1 MKTVYM
7 TLSSIF
13 IVLMGVY
20 CIYLKQNKS
29 PLSKSLF
36 NLHLGAIV
44 STALYNISLITTKLL
59 FAYFITSLYYISIH
73 FLVILLTD
81 FIFIFTEMSSS
92 PKYKKFIKFFNK
104 IWLYVFFVDS
114 FILILNPFFHHEFEL
129 SRLYINH
136 NIFLCWNAKYFWMFN
151 IHLCLCFALS
161 AVIFGILLVK
171 IIKANRFYK
180 SKYISVFAVFLITLV
195 VNVVFLKSKTYFDFS
210 VLFYSVFSII
220 CSCFTLFSI
229 PRSIQ
234 NEMLKHLSD
243 NINIG
248 IFCFNL
254 ERKCIYSNNTAKKFF
269 LAKDEI
275 LNELKSLLA
284 LRKDFVKRNI
294 EIKQDDKTLTLAEEF
309 SYLLDSQKKA
319 YGYILKLN
327 DITEELDKASEE
339 LFDSTHDALTGLL
352 TRDAFYSETE
362 KILKSDPNSQYYMI
376 CTNIKNFK
384 LVNDLFGSEKGDEFL
399 KEFATKLKNTQ
410 YKTILTGR
418 ITGDRFAILIN
429 KTEVDEVDALQKIK
443 ELEKFTVSLNYKLH
457 IFVGIYK
464 ITDINEN
471 VSSMFDKAALAI
483 KNISE
488 NYSVNVAYYDN
499 DMLSILKKNRE
510 VINAFNDALNNNH
523 FKMYLQPQ
531 VRCSDEK
538 VVGAEALVRWE
549 TEKGVIHSPASFIK
563 ILEDNGLIHELD
575 KFIWEKAVQLLQK
588 WQLLGIDHHISVN
601 VSTRDFYLI
610 PLYETFTS
618 LVTKYGIP
626 PQKLKL
632 EITETALVHDL
643 KRHKQIITDLQ
654 KFGFT
659 IEMDDFGSGY
669 SSLTILKNIS
679 INILKIDMMFL
690 SKTKHKERSKKIL
703 ESVIKMAQ
711 KLGIKI
717 IVEGVEDKEQA
728 EFLRNLN
735 CDFFQGYLYSKPI
748 TVANFESNYISK
760 TNISGGTR

>member
-1 MKTVYM
+1 M

-29 PLSKSLF
+29 PLSKNLF
-36 NLHLGAIV
+36 KLHLGAIV
-44 STALYNISLITTKLL
+44 STVLYNISLINTTLL

-73 FLVILLTD
+73 FLVILLID
-81 FIFIFTEMSSS
+81 FTFIFTEMSSS

-104 IWLYVFFVDS
+104 IWLYVFLVDS

-129 SRLYINH
+129 SRLFINH
-136 NIFLCWNAKYFWMFN
+136 TTFLCWNAKYFWMFN

-161 AVIFGILLVK
+161 TVIFGILLVK

-180 SKYISVFAVFLITLV
+180 SKYISVFAVFLITLA
-195 VNVVFLKSKTYFDFS
+195 VNIIFLKSKTYLDFS

-220 CSCFTLFSI
+220 CSYFTLFSI

-234 NEMLKHLSD
+234 NEMLKQLSD

-275 LNELKSLLA
+275 LNKLKSLLA

-294 EIKQDDKTLTLAEEF
+294 EIKQDTKTLILAEEF
-309 SYLLDSQKKA
+309 SYFLDSQKKA
-319 YGYILKLN
+319 YGYILKLS
-327 DITEELDKASEE
+327 DITEELNKASEE

-399 KEFATKLKNTQ
+399 KEFAKKLKNTQ

-429 KTEVDEVDALQKIK
+429 KTEVDEIDVLQKIK

-588 WQLLGIDHHISVN
+588 WQLLGIDYHISVN

-690 SKTKHKERSKKIL
+690 AKTKHKERSKKIL

-728 EFLRNLN
+728 EFLKNLN

-748 TVANFESNYISK
+748 PVANFESNYISK

>member
-1 MKTVYM
+1 M

-13 IVLMGVY
+13 IVLIGVY

-44 STALYNISLITTKLL
+44 STVLYNISLITTKLL
-59 FAYFITSLYYISIH
+59 SAYFITSLYYISIH

-81 FIFIFTEMSSS
+81 FIFIFTETSSS
-92 PKYKKFIKFFNK
+92 PKYKKFIKIFNK
-104 IWLYVFFVDS
+104 IWLCVFLVDS

-129 SRLYINH
+129 SRLFINH
-136 NIFLCWNAKYFWMFN
+136 NVFLCWNAKYFWMFN

-180 SKYISVFAVFLITLV
+180 SKYISVFAAFLITLF
-195 VNVVFLKSKTYFDFS
+195 VNVVFLKSKTNLDFS

-220 CSCFTLFSI
+220 CSCFTLVTI
-229 PRSIQ
+229 PRNIQ
-234 NEMLKHLSD
+234 NEMLKQLSD

-327 DITEELDKASEE
+327 DITEELNKASEE

-399 KEFATKLKNTQ
+399 KEFAKKLKNTQ

-471 VSSMFDKAALAI
+471 VSSMFDKAVLAI

-575 KFIWEKAVQLLQK
+575 KFIWEQAVQLLQK

-728 EFLRNLN
+728 EFLKNLN

>member
-1 MKTVYM
+1 M

-36 NLHLGAIV
+36 KLHLGAIV
-44 STALYNISLITTKLL
+44 STVLYNISLITTNLL
-59 FAYFITSLYYISIH
+59 SAYFITSLYYISIH

-92 PKYKKFIKFFNK
+92 PKYKKFIKVFNK
-104 IWLYVFFVDS
+104 IWLYVFLIDS

-136 NIFLCWNAKYFWMFN
+136 NVFLCWNAKYFWMFN

-234 NEMLKHLSD
+234 NEMLKQLSD

-327 DITEELDKASEE
+327 DITEELDKASVE

>member
-44 STALYNISLITTKLL
+44 STVLYNISLLTTKLL
-59 FAYFITSLYYISIH
+59 SAYFITSLYYISIH

-92 PKYKKFIKFFNK
+92 PKYKKFIAVFKK
-104 IWLYVFFVDS
+104 IWLCVFLVDS

-136 NIFLCWNAKYFWMFN
+136 NVFLCWNAKYFWMFN

-234 NEMLKHLSD
+234 NEMLKQLSD

-254 ERKCIYSNNTAKKFF
+254 ERKCIYSNSTAKKFF

-327 DITEELDKASEE
+327 DITEELNKASEE

-399 KEFATKLKNTQ
+399 KEFAKKLKNAQ

-471 VSSMFDKAALAI
+471 VSSMFDKAVLAI

-510 VINAFNDALNNNH
+510 VINAFYDALNNNH

-575 KFIWEKAVQLLQK
+575 KFIWDQAVQLLQK
-588 WQLLGIDHHISVN
+588 WQLLGIDYHISVN

-748 TVANFESNYISK
+748 TVSNFESNYISK

>member
-44 STALYNISLITTKLL
+44 STVLYNISLLTTKLL
-59 FAYFITSLYYISIH
+59 SAYFITSLYYISIH

-92 PKYKKFIKFFNK
+92 PKYKKFIKIFNK
-104 IWLYVFFVDS
+104 IWLCVFLVDS

-136 NIFLCWNAKYFWMFN
+136 NVFLCWNAKYFWMFN

-234 NEMLKHLSD
+234 NEMLKQLSD

-254 ERKCIYSNNTAKKFF
+254 ERKCIYSNSTAKKFF

-327 DITEELDKASEE
+327 DITEELNKASEE

-362 KILKSDPNSQYYMI
+362 KILKSDPISQYYMI

-399 KEFATKLKNTQ
+399 KEFAKKLKNSQ

-429 KTEVDEVDALQKIK
+429 KTEVDEIEALQKIK

-471 VSSMFDKAALAI
+471 VSSMFDKAVLAI

-510 VINAFNDALNNNH
+510 VINAFYDALNNNH

-575 KFIWEKAVQLLQK
+575 KFIWEQAVQLLQK

-748 TVANFESNYISK
+748 TVENFESNYISK

>member
-1 MKTVYM
+1 M

>member
-1 MKTVYM
+1 M

-13 IVLMGVY
+13 IVLIGVY

-44 STALYNISLITTKLL
+44 STVLYNISLITTNLL
-59 FAYFITSLYYISIH
+59 SAYFITSLYYISIH

-92 PKYKKFIKFFNK
+92 PKYKKFIAVFKE

-129 SRLYINH
+129 SRLFINH
-136 NIFLCWNAKYFWMFN
+136 NVFLCWNAKYFWMFN

-180 SKYISVFAVFLITLV
+180 SKYISFFAVFLITLV
-195 VNVVFLKSKTYFDFS
+195 VNVVFLKSKTYLDFS

-234 NEMLKHLSD
+234 NEMLKQLSD

-327 DITEELDKASEE
+327 DITEELNKASEE

-399 KEFATKLKNTQ
+399 KEFAKKLKNTQ

-418 ITGDRFAILIN
+418 ITGDRFAILLN

-443 ELEKFTVSLNYKLH
+443 ELENFTVSLNYKLH

-471 VSSMFDKAALAI
+471 VSSMFDKAVLAI

-510 VINAFNDALNNNH
+510 VINAFYDALNNNH

-575 KFIWEKAVQLLQK
+575 KFIWEQAVQLLQK

>member
-1 MKTVYM
+1 M

-44 STALYNISLITTKLL
+44 STVLYNISLITTNLL
-59 FAYFITSLYYISIH
+59 SAYFITSLYYISIH

-92 PKYKKFIKFFNK
+92 PKYKKFIKVFNK
-104 IWLYVFFVDS
+104 IWLCVFFVDS

-136 NIFLCWNAKYFWMFN
+136 NVFLCWNAKYFWMFN

-234 NEMLKHLSD
+234 NEMLKQLSD

-269 LAKDEI
+269 LAKDEL

-327 DITEELDKASEE
+327 DITEELNKASEE

-399 KEFATKLKNTQ
+399 KEFAKKLKNTQ

-429 KTEVDEVDALQKIK
+429 KTEVDEIDALQKIK
-443 ELEKFTVSLNYKLH
+443 ELEKVTVSLNYKLH

-575 KFIWEKAVQLLQK
+575 QFIWEKAVQLLQK

-643 KRHKQIITDLQ
+643 KRHKKIITDLQ

-728 EFLRNLN
+728 EFLKNLN

>member
-44 STALYNISLITTKLL
+44 STVLYNISLITTKLL

-81 FIFIFTEMSSS
+81 FIFIFTETSSS
-92 PKYKKFIKFFNK
+92 PKYKNFIAVFKE
-104 IWLYVFFVDS
+104 IWLCVFLVDS

-129 SRLYINH
+129 SRLFINH
-136 NIFLCWNAKYFWMFN
+136 NVFLCWNAKYFWMFN

-210 VLFYSVFSII
+210 VLFYSVFSIT
-220 CSCFTLFSI
+220 CSYFTLFSI

-234 NEMLKHLSD
+234 NEMLKQLSD

-327 DITEELDKASEE
+327 DITEELNKASEE

-399 KEFATKLKNTQ
+399 KEFAKKLKNTQ

-418 ITGDRFAILIN
+418 ITGDRFAILLN

-443 ELEKFTVSLNYKLH
+443 ELEKFTFSLNYKLH

-471 VSSMFDKAALAI
+471 VSSMFDKAVLAI

-510 VINAFNDALNNNH
+510 VINAFYDALNNNH

-575 KFIWEKAVQLLQK
+575 KFIWEQAVQLLQK

>member
-1 MKTVYM
+1 M

-13 IVLMGVY
+13 IVLIGVY

-44 STALYNISLITTKLL
+44 STVLYNISLITTNLL
-59 FAYFITSLYYISIH
+59 SAYFITSLYYISIH

-81 FIFIFTEMSSS
+81 FIFIFTETSSS
-92 PKYKKFIKFFNK
+92 PKYKKFIEIFKK
-104 IWLYVFFVDS
+104 IWLCVFLVDS

-129 SRLYINH
+129 SRLFINH
-136 NIFLCWNAKYFWMFN
+136 NVFLCWNAKYFWMFN
-151 IHLCLCFALS
+151 IHLYLCFALS

-195 VNVVFLKSKTYFDFS
+195 VNIVFLKSKTYLDFS

-234 NEMLKHLSD
+234 NEMLKQLSD

-327 DITEELDKASEE
+327 DITEELNKASEE

-399 KEFATKLKNTQ
+399 KEFAKKLKNTQ

-429 KTEVDEVDALQKIK
+429 KTEADEVDALQKIK

-471 VSSMFDKAALAI
+471 VSSMFDKAVLAI

-510 VINAFNDALNNNH
+510 VINAFYDALNNNH

-575 KFIWEKAVQLLQK
+575 KFIWEQAVQLLQK

>member
-13 IVLMGVY
+13 IVLIGVY
-20 CIYLKQNKS
+20 CVYLKQNKS

-36 NLHLGAIV
+36 NLHCGVIA
-44 STALYNISLITTKLL
+44 STVFYNISLLTTTLW
-59 FAYFITSLYYISIH
+59 FAYFIISLYHISIH
-73 FLVILLTD
+73 FLIVLLAD
-81 FIFIFTEMSSS
+81 FIFIFTEMPSSQ
-92 PKYKKFIKFFNK
+92 KHKKFITVFKK
-104 IWLYVFFVDS
+104 IWLYVFLVDA
-114 FILILNPFFHHEFEL
+114 FILIINPFFHHEFEL
-129 SRLYINH
+129 SDLYINH
-136 NIFLCWNAKYFWMFN
+136 NIFLCWTAKYFFVFY
-151 IHLCLCFALS
+151 IHLCLCILLS
-161 AVIFGILLVK
+161 AVIFAILLKK
-171 IIKANRFYK
+171 IIQTNRFYK
-180 SKYISVFAVFLITLV
+180 SKYILVFAVFLITFV
-195 VNVVFLKSKTYFDFS
+195 VNIIFLKSKSYLDFS
-210 VLFYSVFSII
+210 VLFYSIFSII
-220 CSCFTLFSI
+220 CSYFTLFSI
-229 PRSIQ
+229 PRNIQ
-234 NEMLKHLSD
+234 NEMLKQLSD

-269 LAKDEI
+269 LAKNEI

-294 EIKQDDKTLTLAEEF
+294 EIKQNNKTLTLSEEF

-319 YGYILKLN
+319 YGYILKLS
-327 DITEELDKASEE
+327 DITEELNKAAKE

-352 TRDAFYSETE
+352 TREAFYAETE
-362 KILKSDPNSQYYMI
+362 KILKSNPDSPYYMI

-399 KEFATKLKNTQ
+399 RKFAQALQKSQ
-410 YKTILTGR
+410 YKAVLTGR
-418 ITGDRFAILIN
+418 ITGDRFAILMN
-429 KTEVDEVDALQKIK
+429 KTEVDELNALQKIK
-443 ELEKFTVSLNYKLH
+443 ELEKLTDSLNYKLH

-464 ITDINEN
+464 ITDNNEK
-471 VSSMFDKAALAI
+471 VSSMFDKAVLAI

-488 NYSVNVAYYDN
+488 NYSANVAYYDN
-499 DMLSILKKNRE
+499 DLLSNLKKNRD
-510 VINAFNDALNNNH
+510 VINAFNNALANKH
-523 FKMYLQPQ
+523 LKMYLQPQ

-549 TEKGVIHSPASFIK
+549 TENGAIHSPNSFIK
-563 ILEDNGLIHELD
+563 ILEDNGLIHNLD
-575 KFIWEKAVQLLQK
+575 KFIWEQAVQLLQK
-588 WQLLGIDHHISVN
+588 WQFLGIDYHISVN
-601 VSTRDFYLI
+601 VSAKDFYLI
-610 PLYETFTS
+610 DLYKTFTS
-618 LVTKYGIP
+618 LVIKYGIP

-643 KRHKQIITDLQ
+643 KLHKQIITELQ
-654 KFGFT
+654 KFGFI
-659 IEMDDFGSGY
+659 IEMDDFGTGY

-690 SKTKHKERSKKIL
+690 SKTKHEERSKKIL
-703 ESVIKMAQ
+703 EAVIKMAQ

-728 EFLRNLN
+728 EFLKNLN

-748 TVANFESNYISK
+748 SVADFESNYISK
-760 TNISGGTR
+760 TNTLGGTK

>member
-1 MKTVYM
+1 M

-29 PLSKSLF
+29 PLSKNLF

-44 STALYNISLITTKLL
+44 STVLYNISLITTKLL
-59 FAYFITSLYYISIH
+59 SAYFITSLYYISIH

-92 PKYKKFIKFFNK
+92 PKYKKFIKVFNK
-104 IWLYVFFVDS
+104 IWLYVFLIDS

-136 NIFLCWNAKYFWMFN
+136 NVFLCWNAKYFWMFN

-234 NEMLKHLSD
+234 NEMLKQLSD

-327 DITEELDKASEE
+327 DITEELDKASVE

-499 DMLSILKKNRE
+499 DMLSILKINRE

>member
-7 TLSSIF
+7 TLSGIF

-44 STALYNISLITTKLL
+44 STVLYNISLITTNLL
-59 FAYFITSLYYISIH
+59 SAYFITSLYYISIH

-92 PKYKKFIKFFNK
+92 PKYKKFIKVFNK

-136 NIFLCWNAKYFWMFN
+136 NVFLCWNAKYFWMFN
-151 IHLCLCFALS
+151 IHLYLCFALS

-180 SKYISVFAVFLITLV
+180 SKYVSVFAVFLITLA
-195 VNVVFLKSKTYFDFS
+195 VNIIFLKSKTNLDFS

-220 CSCFTLFSI
+220 CSCFTLVTI
-229 PRSIQ
+229 PRNIQ
-234 NEMLKHLSD
+234 NEMLKQLSD

-254 ERKCIYSNNTAKKFF
+254 ERKCIYSNTTAKKFF

-327 DITEELDKASEE
+327 DITEELYKASEE

-399 KEFATKLKNTQ
+399 KEFAKKLKNTQ

-429 KTEVDEVDALQKIK
+429 KTEVDEIDALQKIK

-588 WQLLGIDHHISVN
+588 WQLLGIDYHISVN

-643 KRHKQIITDLQ
+643 KRHKKIITDLQ

-711 KLGIKI
+711 RLGIKI

-760 TNISGGTR
+760 TNTPGGTR

>member
-1 MKTVYM
+1 M

-13 IVLMGVY
+13 IVLIGAY

-44 STALYNISLITTKLL
+44 STVLYNISLITTKLL

-81 FIFIFTEMSSS
+81 FIFIFTETSSS
-92 PKYKKFIKFFNK
+92 PKYKKFIAVFKEN
-104 IWLYVFFVDS
+104 WLYVFFVDS

-129 SRLYINH
+129 SRLFINH
-136 NIFLCWNAKYFWMFN
+136 NVFLCWNAKYFWMFN

-195 VNVVFLKSKTYFDFS
+195 VNIVFLKSKTYLDFS

-234 NEMLKHLSD
+234 NEMLKQLSD

-254 ERKCIYSNNTAKKFF
+254 ERKCIYSNSTAKKFF

-327 DITEELDKASEE
+327 DITEELNKASEE

-399 KEFATKLKNTQ
+399 KEFAKKLKNSQ

-418 ITGDRFAILIN
+418 ITGDRFAILLN

-443 ELEKFTVSLNYKLH
+443 ELEKFTFSLNYKLH

-471 VSSMFDKAALAI
+471 VSSMFDKAVLAI

-510 VINAFNDALNNNH
+510 VINAFYDALNNNH

>member
-1 MKTVYM
+1 M

-13 IVLMGVY
+13 IVLIGVY

-44 STALYNISLITTKLL
+44 STVLYNISLITTKLL
-59 FAYFITSLYYISIH
+59 SAYFITSLYYISIH

-81 FIFIFTEMSSS
+81 FIFIFTETSSS
-92 PKYKKFIKFFNK
+92 PKYKKFIAVFKE

-129 SRLYINH
+129 SRLFINH
-136 NIFLCWNAKYFWMFN
+136 NVFLCWNAKYFWMFN

-161 AVIFGILLVK
+161 AVIVGILLVK

-195 VNVVFLKSKTYFDFS
+195 VNVVFLKSKTYLDFS

-234 NEMLKHLSD
+234 NEMLKQLSD

-254 ERKCIYSNNTAKKFF
+254 ERKCIYSNSTAKKFF

-327 DITEELDKASEE
+327 DITEELNKASEE

-399 KEFATKLKNTQ
+399 KEFAKKLKNTQ

-471 VSSMFDKAALAI
+471 VSSMFDKAVLAI

-510 VINAFNDALNNNH
+510 VINAFYDALNNNH

-575 KFIWEKAVQLLQK
+575 KFIWEQAVQLLQK

>member
-1 MKTVYM
+1 M

-13 IVLMGVY
+13 IVLIGVY

-44 STALYNISLITTKLL
+44 STVLYNISLITTKLL
-59 FAYFITSLYYISIH
+59 FAYFITSLYCISIH

-92 PKYKKFIKFFNK
+92 PKYKKFIAVFKE

-136 NIFLCWNAKYFWMFN
+136 NVFLCWNAKYFWMFH

-195 VNVVFLKSKTYFDFS
+195 VNIVFLKSKTYLDFS

-229 PRSIQ
+229 PRNIQ
-234 NEMLKHLSD
+234 NEMLKQLSD

-327 DITEELDKASEE
+327 DITEELNKASEE

-399 KEFATKLKNTQ
+399 KEFAKKLKNTQ

-418 ITGDRFAILIN
+418 ITGDRFAILLN

-443 ELEKFTVSLNYKLH
+443 ELENFTVSLNYKLH

-471 VSSMFDKAALAI
+471 VSSMFDKAVLAI

-510 VINAFNDALNNNH
+510 VINAFYDALNNNH

-575 KFIWEKAVQLLQK
+575 KFIWEQAVQLLQK

>member
-1 MKTVYM
+1 M

-44 STALYNISLITTKLL
+44 STVLYNISLLTTKLL
-59 FAYFITSLYYISIH
+59 SAYFITSLYYISIH

-92 PKYKKFIKFFNK
+92 PKYKKIIAVFKK
-104 IWLYVFFVDS
+104 IWLCGFLVDS

-136 NIFLCWNAKYFWMFN
+136 NVFLCWNAKYFWMFN

-180 SKYISVFAVFLITLV
+180 SKYISVFAVFLITLF
-195 VNVVFLKSKTYFDFS
+195 VNIVFLKSKTYFDFS

-234 NEMLKHLSD
+234 NEMLKQLSD

-254 ERKCIYSNNTAKKFF
+254 ERKCIYSNSTAKKFF

-327 DITEELDKASEE
+327 DITEELNKASEE

-384 LVNDLFGSEKGDEFL
+384 LINDLFGSEKGDEFL
-399 KEFATKLKNTQ
+399 KEFAKKLKNSQ

-429 KTEVDEVDALQKIK
+429 KTEVDEIEALQKIK

-471 VSSMFDKAALAI
+471 VSSMFDKAVLAI

-510 VINAFNDALNNNH
+510 VINAFYDALNNNH

-748 TVANFESNYISK
+748 TVENFESNYISK

>member
-1 MKTVYM
+1 M

-13 IVLMGVY
+13 IVLIGVY

-44 STALYNISLITTKLL
+44 STVLYNISLLTTKLL
-59 FAYFITSLYYISIH
+59 SAYFITSLYYISIH

-92 PKYKKFIKFFNK
+92 PKYKKFIAVFKE

-129 SRLYINH
+129 SRLFINH
-136 NIFLCWNAKYFWMFN
+136 NVFLCWNAKYFWMFN

-195 VNVVFLKSKTYFDFS
+195 VNVVFLKSKTYLDFS

-234 NEMLKHLSD
+234 NEMLKQLSD

-254 ERKCIYSNNTAKKFF
+254 ERKCIYSNSTAKKFF

-327 DITEELDKASEE
+327 DITEELNKASEE

-399 KEFATKLKNTQ
+399 KEFAKKLKNTQ

-418 ITGDRFAILIN
+418 ITGDRFAILLN

-443 ELEKFTVSLNYKLH
+443 ELEKFTFSLNYKLH

-471 VSSMFDKAALAI
+471 VSSMFDKAVLAI

-510 VINAFNDALNNNH
+510 VINAFYDALNNNH

-575 KFIWEKAVQLLQK
+575 KFIWEQAVQLLQK

>member
-1 MKTVYM
+1 M
-7 TLSSIF
+7 TLSGIF

-44 STALYNISLITTKLL
+44 STVLYNISLITTNLL
-59 FAYFITSLYYISIH
+59 SAYFITSLYYISIH

-92 PKYKKFIKFFNK
+92 PKYKKFIKVFNK

-136 NIFLCWNAKYFWMFN
+136 NVFLCWNAKYFWMFN
-151 IHLCLCFALS
+151 IHLYLCFALS

-180 SKYISVFAVFLITLV
+180 SKYVSVFAVFLITLA
-195 VNVVFLKSKTYFDFS
+195 VNIIFLKSKTNLDFS

-220 CSCFTLFSI
+220 CSCFTLVTI
-229 PRSIQ
+229 PRNIQ
-234 NEMLKHLSD
+234 NEMLKQLSD

-254 ERKCIYSNNTAKKFF
+254 ERKCIYSNTTAKKFF

-327 DITEELDKASEE
+327 DITEELYKASEE

-399 KEFATKLKNTQ
+399 KEFAKKLKNTQ
-410 YKTILTGR
+410 SKTILTGR

-429 KTEVDEVDALQKIK
+429 KTEVDEIDALQKIK

-588 WQLLGIDHHISVN
+588 WQLLGIDYHISVN

-643 KRHKQIITDLQ
+643 KRHKQIITELQ

-748 TVANFESNYISK
+748 PVANFESNYISK

>member
-1 MKTVYM
+1 M

-44 STALYNISLITTKLL
+44 STVLYNISLINTTLL

-73 FLVILLTD
+73 FLVILLID
-81 FIFIFTEMSSS
+81 FTFIFTEMSSS
-92 PKYKKFIKFFNK
+92 PKYKKFIKVFNK
-104 IWLYVFFVDS
+104 IWLYVFLVDS

-129 SRLYINH
+129 SRLFINH
-136 NIFLCWNAKYFWMFN
+136 TTFLCWNAKYFWMFN

-161 AVIFGILLVK
+161 TVIFGILLVK

-195 VNVVFLKSKTYFDFS
+195 VNIIFLKSKTYLDFS

-220 CSCFTLFSI
+220 CSYFTLFSI

-234 NEMLKHLSD
+234 NEMLKQLSD

-294 EIKQDDKTLTLAEEF
+294 EIKQDTKTLILAEEF

-319 YGYILKLN
+319 YGYILKLS
-327 DITEELDKASEE
+327 DITEELNKASEE

-399 KEFATKLKNTQ
+399 KEFAKKLKNTQ

-429 KTEVDEVDALQKIK
+429 KTEVDEIDVLQKIK

-588 WQLLGIDHHISVN
+588 WQLLGIDYHISVN

-728 EFLRNLN
+728 EFLKNLN

-760 TNISGGTR
+760 TNISGGTK

>member
-44 STALYNISLITTKLL
+44 STVLYNISLITTNLL
-59 FAYFITSLYYISIH
+59 SANFITSLYYISIH

-92 PKYKKFIKFFNK
+92 PKYKKFIKVFNK

-129 SRLYINH
+129 SRLFINH
-136 NIFLCWNAKYFWMFN
+136 NVFLCWNAKYFWMFN

-180 SKYISVFAVFLITLV
+180 SKYISVFAVFFITLA
-195 VNVVFLKSKTYFDFS
+195 VNIIFLKSKTYLDFS

-229 PRSIQ
+229 PRNIQ
-234 NEMLKHLSD
+234 NEMLKQLSD

-254 ERKCIYSNNTAKKFF
+254 EQKCIYSNTTAKKFF

-327 DITEELDKASEE
+327 DITEELNKASEE

-399 KEFATKLKNTQ
+399 KEFAKKLKNTQ

-429 KTEVDEVDALQKIK
+429 KTEVDEIDALQKIK
-443 ELEKFTVSLNYKLH
+443 ELEKVTVSLNYKLH

-488 NYSVNVAYYDN
+488 NYSVNVSYYDN

-588 WQLLGIDHHISVN
+588 WQLLGIDYHISVN

-643 KRHKQIITDLQ
+643 KRHKKIITDLQ

-711 KLGIKI
+711 RLGIKI

-760 TNISGGTR
+760 TNTPGGTR

>member
-44 STALYNISLITTKLL
+44 STVLYNISLITTNLL
-59 FAYFITSLYYISIH
+59 SAYFITSLYYISIH

-136 NIFLCWNAKYFWMFN
+136 NVFLCWNAKYFWMFN

-234 NEMLKHLSD
+234 NEMLKQLSD

-254 ERKCIYSNNTAKKFF
+254 ERKCIYSNSTAKKFF

-327 DITEELDKASEE
+327 DITEELNKASEE

-399 KEFATKLKNTQ
+399 KEFAKKLKNSQ

-429 KTEVDEVDALQKIK
+429 KTEVDEIEALQKIK

-471 VSSMFDKAALAI
+471 VSSMFDKAVLAI

-510 VINAFNDALNNNH
+510 VINAFYDALNNNH

-575 KFIWEKAVQLLQK
+575 KFIWEQAVQLLQK
-588 WQLLGIDHHISVN
+588 WQFLGIDHHISVN

-748 TVANFESNYISK
+748 TVENFESNYISK

>member
-1 MKTVYM
+1 M

-13 IVLMGVY
+13 IVLIGAY

-44 STALYNISLITTKLL
+44 STVLYNISLITTKLL

-81 FIFIFTEMSSS
+81 FIFIFTETSSS
-92 PKYKKFIKFFNK
+92 PKYKKFIAVFKEN
-104 IWLYVFFVDS
+104 WLYVFFVDS

-129 SRLYINH
+129 SRLFINH
-136 NIFLCWNAKYFWMFN
+136 NVFLCWNAKYFWMFN

-195 VNVVFLKSKTYFDFS
+195 VNIVFLKSKTYLDFS

-234 NEMLKHLSD
+234 NEMLKQLSD

-327 DITEELDKASEE
+327 DITEELNKASEE

-399 KEFATKLKNTQ
+399 KEFAKKLKNTQ

-418 ITGDRFAILIN
+418 ITGDRFAILLN

-443 ELEKFTVSLNYKLH
+443 ELEKFTFSLNYKLH

-471 VSSMFDKAALAI
+471 VSSMFDKAVLAI

-510 VINAFNDALNNNH
+510 VINAFYDALNNNH

-575 KFIWEKAVQLLQK
+575 KFIWEQAVQLLQK

>member
-44 STALYNISLITTKLL
+44 STVLYNISLITTNLL
-59 FAYFITSLYYISIH
+59 SAYFITSLYYISIH

-92 PKYKKFIKFFNK
+92 PKYKKFIKVFNK

-129 SRLYINH
+129 SRLFINH
-136 NIFLCWNAKYFWMFN
+136 NVFLCWNAKYFWMFN
-151 IHLCLCFALS
+151 IHLYLCFALS

-195 VNVVFLKSKTYFDFS
+195 VNIIFLKSKTYLDFS

-234 NEMLKHLSD
+234 NEILKQLSD

-269 LAKDEI
+269 LVKDEI

-294 EIKQDDKTLTLAEEF
+294 EIKQDGKTLTLAEEF

-319 YGYILKLN
+319 YGYILKLS
-327 DITEELDKASEE
+327 DITEELNKASEE

-399 KEFATKLKNTQ
+399 KEFAKKLKNTQ

-429 KTEVDEVDALQKIK
+429 KTEVDEIDVLQKIK

-575 KFIWEKAVQLLQK
+575 KFIWKKAVQLLQK
-588 WQLLGIDHHISVN
+588 WQLLGIDYHISVN

-728 EFLRNLN
+728 EFLKNLN

-748 TVANFESNYISK
+748 PVANFESNYISK
-760 TNISGGTR
+760 TNTPGGTK

>member
-1 MKTVYM
+1 M

-13 IVLMGVY
+13 IVLIGAY

-44 STALYNISLITTKLL
+44 STVLYNISLITTKLL
-59 FAYFITSLYYISIH
+59 SAYFITSLYYISIH

-81 FIFIFTEMSSS
+81 FIFIFTETSSS
-92 PKYKKFIKFFNK
+92 PKYKKFIAVFKE

-129 SRLYINH
+129 SRLFINH
-136 NIFLCWNAKYFWMFN
+136 NVFLCWNAKYFWMFN

-195 VNVVFLKSKTYFDFS
+195 VNIVFLKSKTYLDFS

-234 NEMLKHLSD
+234 NEMLKQLSD

-327 DITEELDKASEE
+327 DITEELNKASEE

-399 KEFATKLKNTQ
+399 KEFAKKLKNTQ

-418 ITGDRFAILIN
+418 ITGDRFAILLN

-443 ELEKFTVSLNYKLH
+443 ELEKFTFSLNYKLH

-471 VSSMFDKAALAI
+471 VSSMFDKAVLAI

-510 VINAFNDALNNNH
+510 VINAFYDALNNNH

-575 KFIWEKAVQLLQK
+575 KFIWEQAVQLLQK

>member
-7 TLSSIF
+7 TLSGIF

-44 STALYNISLITTKLL
+44 STVLYNISLITTNLL
-59 FAYFITSLYYISIH
+59 SAYFITSLYYISIH

-92 PKYKKFIKFFNK
+92 PKYKKFIKVFNK

-129 SRLYINH
+129 SRLYIN
-136 NIFLCWNAKYFWMFN
+136 NNVFLCWNAKYFWMFN
-151 IHLCLCFALS
+151 IHLYLCFALS

-180 SKYISVFAVFLITLV
+180 SKYISVFAVFLITLA
-195 VNVVFLKSKTYFDFS
+195 VNIIFLKSKTNLDFS

-220 CSCFTLFSI
+220 CSCFTLVTI
-229 PRSIQ
+229 PRNIQ
-234 NEMLKHLSD
+234 NEMLKQLSD

-254 ERKCIYSNNTAKKFF
+254 ERKCIYSNTTAKKFF

-327 DITEELDKASEE
+327 DITEELYKASEE

-399 KEFATKLKNTQ
+399 KEFAKKLKNTHS
-410 YKTILTGR
+410 KTILTGR

-429 KTEVDEVDALQKIK
+429 KTEVDEIGALQKIK

-499 DMLSILKKNRE
+499 DMLSILKKNHE
-510 VINAFNDALNNNH
+510 VINAFDDALNNNH

-549 TEKGVIHSPASFIK
+549 TEKGVIHSPASFIQ

-618 LVTKYGIP
+618 LVKKYGIP

-643 KRHKQIITDLQ
+643 KRHKKIITDLQ

-728 EFLRNLN
+728 EFLKNLN

>member
-13 IVLMGVY
+13 IVLMGAY

-44 STALYNISLITTKLL
+44 STVFYNISLITTNLL
-59 FAYFITSLYYISIH
+59 SAYFITSLYYISIH

-92 PKYKKFIKFFNK
+92 PKYKKFIKIFNK
-104 IWLYVFFVDS
+104 IWLCVFFVDS

-136 NIFLCWNAKYFWMFN
+136 NVFLCWNAKYFWMFN
-151 IHLCLCFALS
+151 LHLCLCFALS

-327 DITEELDKASEE
+327 DITEELNKASKE

-362 KILKSDPNSQYYMI
+362 KILKSDPKSQYYMI

-384 LVNDLFGSEKGDEFL
+384 LVNDLFSSEKGDEFL
-399 KEFATKLKNTQ
+399 KEFAKKLKNTQ

-443 ELEKFTVSLNYKLH
+443 ELEKVTVSLNYKLH

-575 KFIWEKAVQLLQK
+575 QFIWKKAVQLLQK

-643 KRHKQIITDLQ
+643 KRHKKIITDLQ

-728 EFLRNLN
+728 EFLKNLN

>member
-1 MKTVYM
+1 M

-13 IVLMGVY
+13 IVLIGVY

-44 STALYNISLITTKLL
+44 STVLYNISLITTNLL
-59 FAYFITSLYYISIH
+59 SAYFITSLYYISIH

-92 PKYKKFIKFFNK
+92 PKYKKFIAVFKEN
-104 IWLYVFFVDS
+104 WLYVFFVDS

-129 SRLYINH
+129 SRLFINH
-136 NIFLCWNAKYFWMFN
+136 NVFLCWNAKYFWMFN

-195 VNVVFLKSKTYFDFS
+195 VNVVFLKSKTYLDFS

-234 NEMLKHLSD
+234 NEMLKQLSD

-327 DITEELDKASEE
+327 DITEELNKASEE

-399 KEFATKLKNTQ
+399 KEFAKKLKNTQ

-418 ITGDRFAILIN
+418 ITGDRFAILLN

-443 ELEKFTVSLNYKLH
+443 ELEKFTFSLNYKLH

-471 VSSMFDKAALAI
+471 VSSMFDKAVLAI

-510 VINAFNDALNNNH
+510 VINAFYDALNNNH
-523 FKMYLQPQ
+523 LKMYLQPQ

-575 KFIWEKAVQLLQK
+575 KFIWEQAVQLLQK

>member
-1 MKTVYM
+1 M

-13 IVLMGVY
+13 IVLIGAY

-44 STALYNISLITTKLL
+44 STVLYNISLITTNLL
-59 FAYFITSLYYISIH
+59 SAYFITSLYYISIH

-92 PKYKKFIKFFNK
+92 PKYKKFIAVFKE

-129 SRLYINH
+129 SRLFINH
-136 NIFLCWNAKYFWMFN
+136 NVFLCWNAKYFWMFN

-195 VNVVFLKSKTYFDFS
+195 VNIVFLKSKTYLDFS

-234 NEMLKHLSD
+234 NEMLKQLSD

-254 ERKCIYSNNTAKKFF
+254 ERKCIYSNSTAKKFF

-327 DITEELDKASEE
+327 DITEELNKASEE

-399 KEFATKLKNTQ
+399 KEFAKKLKNAQ

-418 ITGDRFAILIN
+418 ITGDRFAILLN

-471 VSSMFDKAALAI
+471 VSSMFDKAVLAI

-510 VINAFNDALNNNH
+510 VINAFYDALNNNH

-760 TNISGGTR
+760 TNISGGTI

>member
-1 MKTVYM
+1 M

-13 IVLMGVY
+13 IVLIGVY

-44 STALYNISLITTKLL
+44 STVLYNISLLTTKLL
-59 FAYFITSLYYISIH
+59 SAYFIISLYYISIH

-92 PKYKKFIKFFNK
+92 PKYKKFIAVFKEN
-104 IWLYVFFVDS
+104 WLYVFFVDS

-129 SRLYINH
+129 SRLFINH
-136 NIFLCWNAKYFWMFN
+136 NVFLCWNAKYFWMFN

-195 VNVVFLKSKTYFDFS
+195 VNIVFLKSKTYLDFS

-234 NEMLKHLSD
+234 NEMLKQLSD

-254 ERKCIYSNNTAKKFF
+254 ERKCIYSNSTAKKFF

-327 DITEELDKASEE
+327 DITEELNKASEE

-399 KEFATKLKNTQ
+399 KEFAKKLKNSQ

-418 ITGDRFAILIN
+418 ITGDRFAILLN

-443 ELEKFTVSLNYKLH
+443 ELEKFTFSLNYKLH

-471 VSSMFDKAALAI
+471 VSSMFDKAVLAI

-499 DMLSILKKNRE
+499 DLLSILKKNRE
-510 VINAFNDALNNNH
+510 VINAFYDALNNNH

-575 KFIWEKAVQLLQK
+575 KFIWEQAVQLLQK

-760 TNISGGTR
+760 TNISGGTI

>member
-44 STALYNISLITTKLL
+44 STVLYNISLITTKLL
-59 FAYFITSLYYISIH
+59 SAYFITSLYYISIH

-92 PKYKKFIKFFNK
+92 PKYKKFIKVFNK

-136 NIFLCWNAKYFWMFN
+136 NVFLCWNAKYFWMFN

-234 NEMLKHLSD
+234 NEMLKQLSD

-254 ERKCIYSNNTAKKFF
+254 ERKCIYSNSTAKKFF

-327 DITEELDKASEE
+327 DITEELNKASEE

-384 LVNDLFGSEKGDEFL
+384 LVNDLFGSKKGDEFL
-399 KEFATKLKNTQ
+399 KEFAKKLKNSQ

-471 VSSMFDKAALAI
+471 VSSMFDKAVLAI

-510 VINAFNDALNNNH
+510 VINSFNDALNNNH

-575 KFIWEKAVQLLQK
+575 KFIWEQAVQLLQK
-588 WQLLGIDHHISVN
+588 WQLLGIDYHISVN

-643 KRHKQIITDLQ
+643 KRHKKIITELQ

-748 TVANFESNYISK
+748 TVSNFESNYISK

>member
-1 MKTVYM
+1 M

-44 STALYNISLITTKLL
+44 STVLYNISLITTNLL
-59 FAYFITSLYYISIH
+59 SAYFITSLYYISIH

-92 PKYKKFIKFFNK
+92 PKYKKFIKVFNK

-129 SRLYINH
+129 SRLFINH
-136 NIFLCWNAKYFWMFN
+136 NVFLCWNAKYFWMFN
-151 IHLCLCFALS
+151 IHLYLCFALS

-195 VNVVFLKSKTYFDFS
+195 VNIIFLKSKTYLDFS

-234 NEMLKHLSD
+234 NEILKQLSD

-269 LAKDEI
+269 LVKDEI

-294 EIKQDDKTLTLAEEF
+294 EIKQDGKTLTLAEEF

-319 YGYILKLN
+319 YGYILKLS
-327 DITEELDKASEE
+327 DITEELNKASEE

-399 KEFATKLKNTQ
+399 KEFAKKLKNTQ

-429 KTEVDEVDALQKIK
+429 KTEVDEIDVLQKIK

-575 KFIWEKAVQLLQK
+575 KFIWKKAVQLLQK
-588 WQLLGIDHHISVN
+588 WQLLGIDYHISVN

-728 EFLRNLN
+728 EFLKNLN

-748 TVANFESNYISK
+748 PVANFESNYISK
-760 TNISGGTR
+760 TNTPGGTK

>member
-1 MKTVYM
+1 M

-13 IVLMGVY
+13 IVLIGVY

-44 STALYNISLITTKLL
+44 STVLYNISLITTNLL

-81 FIFIFTEMSSS
+81 FIFIFTETSSS

-104 IWLYVFFVDS
+104 IWLCVFLVDS

-129 SRLYINH
+129 SRLFINH
-136 NIFLCWNAKYFWMFN
+136 NVFLCWNAKYFWMFN

-180 SKYISVFAVFLITLV
+180 SKYISVFAVFLITLF

-234 NEMLKHLSD
+234 NEMLKQLSD

-275 LNELKSLLA
+275 LNKLKSLLA

-327 DITEELDKASEE
+327 DITEELNKASKE

-399 KEFATKLKNTQ
+399 KEFAKKLKNTQ

-418 ITGDRFAILIN
+418 ITGDRFAILLN

-471 VSSMFDKAALAI
+471 VSSMFDKAVLAI

-575 KFIWEKAVQLLQK
+575 KFIWEQAVQLLQK

>member
-44 STALYNISLITTKLL
+44 STVLYNISLITTNLL
-59 FAYFITSLYYISIH
+59 SAYFITSLYYISIH

-92 PKYKKFIKFFNK
+92 PKYKKFIAIFKK
-104 IWLYVFFVDS
+104 IWLYVFLVDS

-136 NIFLCWNAKYFWMFN
+136 NVFLCWNAKYFWMFN

-234 NEMLKHLSD
+234 NEMLKQLSD

-254 ERKCIYSNNTAKKFF
+254 ERKCIYSNSTAKKFF

-327 DITEELDKASEE
+327 DITEELNKASEE

-399 KEFATKLKNTQ
+399 KEFAKKLKNAQ

-429 KTEVDEVDALQKIK
+429 KTEVDEIEALQKIK

-471 VSSMFDKAALAI
+471 VSSMFDKAVLAI

-510 VINAFNDALNNNH
+510 VINAFYDALNNNH

-575 KFIWEKAVQLLQK
+575 KFIWEKAIQLLQK

-735 CDFFQGYLYSKPI
+735 CDFFQGYFYSKPI
-748 TVANFESNYISK
+748 TVENFESNYISK

>member
-1 MKTVYM
+1 M
-7 TLSSIF
+7 TLSGIF

-44 STALYNISLITTKLL
+44 STVLYNISLITTNLL
-59 FAYFITSLYYISIH
+59 SAYFITSLYYISIH

-92 PKYKKFIKFFNK
+92 PKYKKFIKVFNK

-136 NIFLCWNAKYFWMFN
+136 NVFLCWNAKYFWMFN
-151 IHLCLCFALS
+151 IHLYLCFALS

-180 SKYISVFAVFLITLV
+180 SKYVSVFAVFLITLA
-195 VNVVFLKSKTYFDFS
+195 VNIIFLKSKTNLDFS

-220 CSCFTLFSI
+220 CSCFTLVTI
-229 PRSIQ
+229 PRNIQ
-234 NEMLKHLSD
+234 NEMLKQLSD

-254 ERKCIYSNNTAKKFF
+254 ERKCIYSNTTAKKFF

-327 DITEELDKASEE
+327 DITEELYKASEE

-399 KEFATKLKNTQ
+399 KEFAKKLKNTQ
-410 YKTILTGR
+410 SKTILTGR

-429 KTEVDEVDALQKIK
+429 KTEVDEIDALQKIK

-588 WQLLGIDHHISVN
+588 WQLLGIDYHISVN

-643 KRHKQIITDLQ
+643 KRHKKIITDLQ

>member
-1 MKTVYM
+1 M

-13 IVLMGVY
+13 IVLIGVY

-44 STALYNISLITTKLL
+44 STVLYNISLITTKLL
-59 FAYFITSLYYISIH
+59 SAYFITSLYYISIH

-92 PKYKKFIKFFNK
+92 PKYKKIIAVFKK
-104 IWLYVFFVDS
+104 IWLCVFFVDS

-136 NIFLCWNAKYFWMFN
+136 NVFLCWNAKYFWMFN
-151 IHLCLCFALS
+151 IHLYLCFALS

-195 VNVVFLKSKTYFDFS
+195 VNIVFLKSKTYFDFS

-234 NEMLKHLSD
+234 NEMLKQLSD

-327 DITEELDKASEE
+327 DITEELNKASEE

-399 KEFATKLKNTQ
+399 KEFAKKLKNTQ

-471 VSSMFDKAALAI
+471 VSSMFDKAVLAI

>member
-1 MKTVYM
+1 
-7 TLSSIF
+7 
-13 IVLMGVY
+13 
-20 CIYLKQNKS
+20 
-29 PLSKSLF
+29 
-36 NLHLGAIV
+36 
-44 STALYNISLITTKLL
+44 
-59 FAYFITSLYYISIH
+59 
-73 FLVILLTD
+73 
-81 FIFIFTEMSSS
+81 MSSS
-92 PKYKKFIKFFNK
+92 PKYKKFIKVFNK

-136 NIFLCWNAKYFWMFN
+136 NVFLCWNAKYFWMFN

-234 NEMLKHLSD
+234 NEMLKQLSD

-254 ERKCIYSNNTAKKFF
+254 ERKCIYSNSTAKKFF

-327 DITEELDKASEE
+327 DITEELNKASEE

-384 LVNDLFGSEKGDEFL
+384 LVNDLFGSKKGDEFL
-399 KEFATKLKNTQ
+399 KEFAKKLKNSQ

-471 VSSMFDKAALAI
+471 VSSMFDKAVLAI

-510 VINAFNDALNNNH
+510 VINSFNDALNNNH

-575 KFIWEKAVQLLQK
+575 KFIWEQAVQLLQK
-588 WQLLGIDHHISVN
+588 WQLLGIDYHISVN

-643 KRHKQIITDLQ
+643 KRHKKIITELQ

-748 TVANFESNYISK
+748 TVSNFESNYISK

>member
-44 STALYNISLITTKLL
+44 STVLYNISLLTTKLL
-59 FAYFITSLYYISIH
+59 SAYFITSLYYISIH

-92 PKYKKFIKFFNK
+92 QKYKKFIKVFKK
-104 IWLYVFFVDS
+104 IWLCVFLVDS

-136 NIFLCWNAKYFWMFN
+136 NVFLCWNAKYFWMFN

-180 SKYISVFAVFLITLV
+180 SKYISVFAVFLITLF
-195 VNVVFLKSKTYFDFS
+195 VNIVFLKSKTYFDFS

-234 NEMLKHLSD
+234 NEMLKQLSD

-254 ERKCIYSNNTAKKFF
+254 ERKCIYSNSTAKKFF

-294 EIKQDDKTLTLAEEF
+294 EIKQDDKTLTLVEEF

-327 DITEELDKASEE
+327 DITEELNKASEE

-399 KEFATKLKNTQ
+399 KEFAKKLKNSQ

-471 VSSMFDKAALAI
+471 VSSMFDKAVLAI

-575 KFIWEKAVQLLQK
+575 KFIWEQAVQLLQK
-588 WQLLGIDHHISVN
+588 WQFLGIDHHISVN

-748 TVANFESNYISK
+748 TVENFESNYISK